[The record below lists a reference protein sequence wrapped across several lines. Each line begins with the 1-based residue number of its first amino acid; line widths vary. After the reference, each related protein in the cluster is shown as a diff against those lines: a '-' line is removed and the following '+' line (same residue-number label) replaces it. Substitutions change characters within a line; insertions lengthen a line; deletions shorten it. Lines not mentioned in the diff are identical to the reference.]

1 MVKKSTKSKPKR
13 VTLGEKYA
21 RIRKAKQKQVKE
33 KRKAKKEAKQRMLQ
47 GGKKPKRK
55 DPGVPSSW
63 PFKEEFLKEMAFEK
77 ARILAKKKQEKAD
90 RLAKR
95 LVGS

>member
-1 MVKKSTKSKPKR
+1 M
-13 VTLGEKYA
+13 GEKYT
-21 RIRKAKQKQVKE
+21 RIRKAKQRLVKE
-33 KRKAKKEAKQRMLQ
+33 KRKAKKEAKQRVQQ
-47 GGKKPKRK
+47 GGRKPKRK

-77 ARILAKKKQEKAD
+77 AKILAKKKQEKEA

-95 LVGS
+95 LVGSSECD